1 LAIQTKPVNHLNPD
15 ASDRSCKIQ
24 LWNVNEARLE
34 RVLYEQDD
42 STGAIFSV
50 EFSPD
55 GKSLA
60 CAAWPTARLRGETR
74 ADGAYVSEGRL
85 WDVVRGGLTRTREVG
100 TKDEL
105 GSRMCLDLLK
115 IAFSPD
121 GKTIAGCGK
130 LVSASDVHFQH
141 LGGDVCLW
149 DLESGKLKWRQP
161 TSHTDIVYDVVF
173 SP

>member
-1 LAIQTKPVNHLNPD
+1 LTVLTAVRVLVVFTAYFTARSPLGTAAEPEVGARRDKNPDAVVQEAEDFSRVWKVTGAIDSLAWSPDSVTLAIQTKPVNHLNPD

-74 ADGAYVSEGRL
+74 A
-85 WDVVRGGLTRTREVG
+85 
-100 TKDEL
+100 
-105 GSRMCLDLLK
+105 
-115 IAFSPD
+115 
-121 GKTIAGCGK
+121 
-130 LVSASDVHFQH
+130 
-141 LGGDVCLW
+141 
-149 DLESGKLKWRQP
+149 
-161 TSHTDIVYDVVF
+161 
-173 SP
+173 